1 MYTLDSSPPKLHK
14 KRNMSSKR
22 RIDLN
27 TTDEKRFR
35 ADDSD
40 IIDLEA
46 GVASSYIK
54 QVPDVNP
61 LTGVVYSKRYFDILK
76 KRVELPCWEARAKFL
91 HMLKENQVVLL
102 VGATG
107 SGKTTQIPQFV
118 LEAGYAERG
127 LIACTQPRRVAAMSV
142 AARVADEMDVK
153 LGQQVGYSIRFED
166 CTSAST
172 VMKYMTD
179 GMLLREAMMD
189 PKLSRYSVI
198 MLDEA
203 HERTL
208 ATDLLF
214 GLLKEIMV
222 KRPDLKVVVMSAT
235 LESDTFSKYFLH
247 QAPLLSV
254 PGRVFPV
261 DVFYSRES
269 ESDYV
274 EAAVRT
280 AIEIHEGEPVGD
292 ILIFLTGEDEIETA
306 CEKIKRLGNRNV
318 AKTGELKVVP
328 LYSSLPPHMQ
338 QKIFEPAPPARFE
351 GGPPGRKCI
360 VSTNIAETSLTI
372 DGIVYVIDPGFSKQ
386 KVYNPRTKIESLL
399 PSPIS
404 QASAKQRAGRAG
416 RTQPGKCFRLYT
428 EKGFNALQPATYPEI
443 LRSNLA
449 SVVLTMKKLGIE
461 DLVHFDFISPPA
473 PETLMRALELL
484 NYIGALDDEAELTPL
499 GVQLAEYPLDPQLAL
514 TLVAAGKY
522 GVAGDALSLV
532 AMMSVPQ
539 CFQRPKDM
547 AAEADAAKAQFSHED
562 GDHMTLL
569 TAYQAYVDVKSA
581 SGEGEAMR
589 WCKDNFLNPR
599 TMKSADSVRQQLE
612 RINTRLGIPTVS
624 TVDRMGHSAA
634 VRKALLAGYFLQVA
648 HVIPN
653 KNIYLP
659 VNGKSQVGIH
669 PSSVI
674 MNKPEWVLYNEYVVT
689 SRNYIRT
696 VTQIRPEWLFEIAP
710 HYFNLDNLESEMTRA
725 LFQRIPR
732 IQSGNRR

>member
-1 MYTLDSSPPKLHK
+1 MTI
-14 KRNMSSKR
+14 KR
-22 RIDLN
+22 RIDLS
-27 TTDEKRFR
+27 TSSEKRNR
-35 ADDSD
+35 LASGE
-40 IIDLEA
+40 IIDIDGDAERENNTNET
-46 GVASSYIK
+46 
-54 QVPDVNP
+54 PDVNP
-61 LTGVVYSKRYFDILK
+61 LTGVMFSKRYFEILK
-76 KRVELPCWEARAKFL
+76 KRRELPCWEAKAKFL
-91 HMLKENQVVLL
+91 NLLAENQVVLL
-102 VGATG
+102 VGQTG

-118 LEAGYAERG
+118 LEAGYAEAG
-127 LIACTQPRRVAAMSV
+127 MVACTQPRRVAAMSV
-142 AARVADEMDVK
+142 ASRVADELDVK

-166 CTSAST
+166 CTSQST
-172 VMKYMTD
+172 VLKYMTD
-179 GMLLREAMMD
+179 GMLLREAMID
-189 PKLSRYSVI
+189 PTLSKYSVV

-214 GLLKEIMV
+214 GLLKEIM
-222 KRPDLKVVVMSAT
+222 KRRPDLKVVVMSAT
-235 LESDTFSKYFLH
+235 LESDTFSKYFNH
-247 QAPLLSV
+247 EAPLLNV

-274 EAAVRT
+274 EAAIRT
-280 AIEIHEGEPVGD
+280 AVEIHEGEPPGD
-292 ILIFLTGEDEIETA
+292 ILIFLTGEDEIEQA
-306 CEKIKRLGNRNV
+306 CEKIRRLGNRNM

-328 LYSSLPPHMQ
+328 LFSSLPPQMQ
-338 QKIFEPAPPARFE
+338 QRIFDAAPGPRFE
-351 GGPPGRKCI
+351 GGPAGRKCI

-428 EKGFNALQPATYPEI
+428 EKGFESLQPSTYPEI

-449 SVVLTMKKLGIE
+449 SVVLTMKKLGID

-484 NYIGALDDEAELTPL
+484 NYIGALDDEADLTPL
-499 GVQLAEYPLDPQLAL
+499 GQQLAEYPLDPQLAL
-514 TLVAAGKY
+514 TLVAAGQY
-522 GVAGDALSLV
+522 GVGSEALSLV

-539 CFQRPKDM
+539 CFLRPKDQ
-547 AAEADAAKAQFSHED
+547 ADEADAARAQFIHED

-569 TAYQAYVDVKSA
+569 CVYQAYQQVKQSVGDGDSA
-581 SGEGEAMR
+581 K
-589 WCKDNFLNPR
+589 WCRENFLNPR

-612 RINTRLGIPTVS
+612 RINIRLGIPTGS
-624 TVDRMGHSAA
+624 SVDKKTPDWSIA
-634 VRKALLAGYFLQVA
+634 VRKALVAGYFLQTA
-648 HVIPN
+648 HVVPN

-659 VNGKSQVGIH
+659 VNGKGQVGLH
-669 PSSVI
+669 PSTVI
-674 MNKPEWVLYNEYVVT
+674 MNKPEWVIYNEYVVT

-696 VTQIRPEWLFEIAP
+696 VTQVQAEWLLEIAP
-710 HYFNLDNLESEMTRA
+710 HYFNPDNIENEMTRQLLA
-725 LFQRIPR
+725 RFWK
-732 IQSGNRR
+732 RR

>member
-1 MYTLDSSPPKLHK
+1 
-14 KRNMSSKR
+14 MSSKR
-22 RIDLN
+22 RIDVE
-27 TTDEKRFR
+27 TSSSKREKNDYG
-35 ADDSD
+35 AVVEIEGDSP
-40 IIDLEA
+40 A
-46 GVASSYIK
+46 HCVGWSSEI
-54 QVPDVNP
+54 NP
-61 LTGVVYSKRYFDILK
+61 WTGVMCSKRYFDILK
-76 KRVELPCWEARAKFL
+76 KRRELPCWEAKAKFL
-91 HMLKENQVVLL
+91 RLLEENQVVLL
-102 VGATG
+102 VGQTG

-118 LEAGYAERG
+118 LDAGYSEKG

-142 AARVADEMDVK
+142 AARVSDELDVK

-166 CTSAST
+166 CTSHST
-172 VMKYMTD
+172 VLKYMTD
-179 GMLLREAMMD
+179 GMLLREAMID
-189 PKLSRYSVI
+189 PTLSKYSVV

-214 GLLKEIMV
+214 GLLKEIMK

-235 LESDTFSKYFLH
+235 LESDTFSKYFNH
-247 QAPLLSV
+247 EAPLLNV

-261 DVFYSRES
+261 DVYYSREA

-274 EAAVRT
+274 EACIRT
-280 AIEIHEGEPVGD
+280 AVEIHEGEPVGD
-292 ILIFLTGEDEIETA
+292 ILIFLTGEDEIEQA
-306 CEKIKRLGNRNV
+306 CEKIRRLGNRNM
-318 AKTGELKVVP
+318 AKYGEMKVVP
-328 LYSSLPPHMQ
+328 LYSSLPPQMQ
-338 QKIFEPAPPARFE
+338 QRIFDPAPGPRFE
-351 GGPPGRKCI
+351 GASAGRKCI

-428 EKGFNALQPATYPEI
+428 EKGFESLQPSTYPEI

-449 SVVLTMKKLGIE
+449 SVVLTMKKLGID

-499 GVQLAEYPLDPQLAL
+499 GQQLAEYPLDPQLAL

-522 GVAGDALSLV
+522 GVAAEALSLV

-539 CFQRPKDM
+539 CFLRPKDQ
-547 AAEADAAKAQFSHED
+547 AAEADGARAQFIHED

-569 TAYQAYVDVKSA
+569 NVYMAYQQVKQS
-581 SGEGEAMR
+581 SGDGEAAK
-589 WCKDNFLNPR
+589 WCRENYLNPR
-599 TMKSADSVRQQLE
+599 TMKSAESVRQQLE
-612 RINTRLGIPTVS
+612 RINVRLGIPTGS
-624 TVDRMGHSAA
+624 TVGVNSAVWSIS
-634 VRKALLAGYFLQVA
+634 VRKALITGYFLQTA
-648 HVIPN
+648 HVVPN

-659 VNGKSQVGIH
+659 VNGKGQVGLH
-669 PSSVI
+669 PSTVI
-674 MNKPEWVLYNEYVVT
+674 MNKPEWVVYNEYVVT

-696 VTQIRPEWLFEIAP
+696 CTQVRPEWLLEIAP
-710 HYFNLDNLESEMTRA
+710 HYFNQEVIENEMTRGLLA
-725 LFQRIPR
+725 RHWR
-732 IQSGNRR
+732 GMKM

>member
-1 MYTLDSSPPKLHK
+1 
-14 KRNMSSKR
+14 MSSKR
-22 RIDLN
+22 RIDLQ
-27 TTDEKRFR
+27 TTDEKRSR
-35 ADDSD
+35 LDDGGV
-40 IIDLEA
+40 IDLDDNDH
-46 GVASSYIK
+46 SKTQDST
-54 QVPDVNP
+54 PDVNP
-61 LTGVVYSKRYFDILK
+61 LTGIMFSKKYFDILK
-76 KRVELPCWEARAKFL
+76 KRRELPCWEARAKFL
-91 HMLKENQVVLL
+91 HLLSENQVVLL

-118 LEAGYAERG
+118 LEAGYSESG

-142 AARVADEMDVK
+142 AARVADELDVK

-166 CTSAST
+166 CTSQST
-172 VMKYMTD
+172 VLKYMTD
-179 GMLLREAMMD
+179 GMLLREAMID
-189 PKLSRYSVI
+189 PSLSKYSVV

-214 GLLKEIMV
+214 GLLKEIMK

-235 LESDTFSKYFLH
+235 LESDTFSKYFNH
-247 QAPLLSV
+247 QAPLLNV

-269 ESDYV
+269 ETDYV
-274 EAAVRT
+274 EAAIRT
-280 AIEIHEGEPVGD
+280 AIEIHEGEPEGD

-306 CEKIKRLGNRNV
+306 CEKIKRLGNRDM
-318 AKTGELKVVP
+318 ARFGELKVVP

-338 QKIFEPAPPARFE
+338 QRIFDPAPAARYD
-351 GGPPGRKCI
+351 GGPSGRKCI

-416 RTQPGKCFRLYT
+416 RTRPGKCFRLYT
-428 EKGFNALQPATYPEI
+428 ERGFNALQPSTYPEI

-449 SVVLTMKKLGIE
+449 SVVLTMKKLGID

-484 NYIGALDDEAELTPL
+484 NYIGALNDEADLTPL
-499 GVQLAEYPLDPQLAL
+499 GAQLAEYPLDPQLAL
-514 TLVAAGKY
+514 TLVAAGQY
-522 GVAGDALSLV
+522 GVASEALSLV

-539 CFQRPKDM
+539 CFMRPKDQ
-547 AAEADAAKAQFSHED
+547 ASEADAAKAQFIHPD
-562 GDHMTLL
+562 GDHMTFLH
-569 TAYQAYVDVKSA
+569 TYKAYQQMKQALGSDSDTMK
-581 SGEGEAMR
+581 

-612 RINTRLGIPTVS
+612 RINVRLGIPTAS
-624 TVDRMGHSAA
+624 TVDEKSPNYSGA
-634 VRKALLAGYFLQVA
+634 VRKALLSGYFLQVA
-648 HVIPN
+648 HIIPN
-653 KNIYLP
+653 KNIYFP
-659 VNGKSQVGIH
+659 VNGKGQVGIH

-674 MNKPEWVLYNEYVVT
+674 MNKPEWVIYNEYVVT

-696 VTQIRPEWLFEIAP
+696 VTQVRPEWLLEIAP
-710 HYFNLDNLESEMTRA
+710 HYFNLENLDNEMTRA
-725 LFQRIPR
+725 LITRAAEYMARQRR
-732 IQSGNRR
+732 